1 MDDYFIRG
9 GGKMAE
15 HSVVLQN
22 RNNVQLA
29 GIKNVVTFDED
40 EVILESEMGYL
51 TIQGEELHVTNL
63 NLEQGKVSLAGNVR
77 SLEYKE
83 QSSDLKARGK
93 SILNRL
99 LK

>member
-1 MDDYFIRG
+1 MSD
-9 GGKMAE
+9 
-15 HSVVLQN
+15 HSVILQN

-29 GIKNVVTFDED
+29 GIKNVITFDED
-40 EVILESEMGYL
+40 EVILESEMGCL
-51 TIQGEELHVTNL
+51 TILGEELHVTML
-63 NLEQGKVSLAGNVR
+63 NLEQGKVALAGKVR
-77 SLEYKE
+77 SMEYKE